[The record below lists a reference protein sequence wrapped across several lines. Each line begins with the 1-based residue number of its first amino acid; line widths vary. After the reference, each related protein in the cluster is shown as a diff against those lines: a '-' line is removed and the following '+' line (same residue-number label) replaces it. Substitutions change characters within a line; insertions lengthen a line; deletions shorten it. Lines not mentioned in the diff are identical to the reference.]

1 MRTLEFSKRLCT
13 RVILGPLQWYR
24 ALLTAYLAC
33 NLTISAIAFCIAA
46 ARSVIDRVGGSRLL
60 ILR

>member
-1 MRTLEFSKRLCT
+1 M
-13 RVILGPLQWYR
+13 LGLLQWYR
-24 ALLTAYLAC
+24 VLLTAYLAC

-46 ARSVIDRVGGSRLL
+46 AYSVIDRVGGPRLV